1 LEGLCEESKRM
12 TLEVYSIDESV
23 VSALLRKKA
32 LVETLRITLLT
43 STTPHKEK
51 QCCRGLG
58 LLTADVFT
66 LFGLESVPHMTVR

>member
-1 LEGLCEESKRM
+1 M

-23 VSALLRKKA
+23 VSALLRKRA
-32 LVETLRITLLT
+32 LRLETLRITFVT

-58 LLTADVFT
+58 LLMADAFT